1 MDIMKYLFR
10 LVNCRTK
17 RFVRKGVFLL
27 LLLLAAWPGVKT
39 EGAERKTPVD
49 YVNPQIDSH
58 KSRWFYFASAS
69 RPYGM
74 VSLSPDTWVNGSWN
88 SGYLYDST
96 EVRCFSHIHCW
107 QISGIP
113 VMPTT
118 GEVEGHK
125 GMEACKSRFSHD
137 TEIVKPGY
145 HKVQLDRYG
154 ITAELTSTSRVGMH
168 RYTFPKGE
176 AANLLFD
183 VGALLGHGGM
193 DKAAIRRVSDKEIAG
208 YAVMSPTWRRKKP
221 CTVYFVARFNRAMD
235 EFGGWELVGET
246 KQLTRKNAL
255 GGKEVGGYVRFNR
268 APAFPV
274 LMKVALSY
282 VSEEQARLNMQEELD
297 HWNFDR
303 VVRDSQAEWNREL
316 GKIQVEGGSEPE
328 RIKFYTDLWHA
339 LLGRHTYSDV
349 NGKYTDNTGATPR
362 VYQVPLAADGKP
374 VRNVYNS
381 DGLWGSEFNLNIL
394 WSIAYPKVMSEFV
407 STLVGYYPT
416 GGLIA
421 RGPSGGNYT
430 YVMVGDQAIPLIAA
444 AYNKGIRDFDCDM
457 ALEGSIKNA
466 EPGGIRDHAGYETAV
481 NQYMTC
487 YTEKGFVPEGIE
499 GDGGHREGCAMTL
512 FFAYQDW
519 CLSQLAK
526 GMGNDSVYRKY
537 YNRSFNYRY
546 MFDSQT
552 GWMRPRMKD
561 GSWLKEFTPVGEGFN
576 MPGFVESN
584 AAIFTYY
591 VPQNMPDLIYLI
603 GGRDS
608 FVQKLNRQFELAAP
622 NNFITPHGRHGRNWV
637 DYENQP
643 SLHMAHLFNHA
654 GAPWLTQYWVRRI
667 KKEVFGDITPYGG
680 YNGDEDQGQM
690 GALGVLMAIG
700 LFDIQGGAST
710 EPRYEITSP
719 IFDKITIQLDNRYYP
734 GKEFVI
740 EVKNNSPENV
750 YIQSAR
756 LNGEVLNR
764 YHFPHSE
771 LVKGGRLEIELG
783 SEPNK
788 AWGIE

>member
-1 MDIMKYLFR
+1 MKEIFFLNKIPTFIIASKCVI
-10 LVNCRTK
+10 LVLIFFSMLGIASR
-17 RFVRKGVFLL
+17 
-27 LLLLAAWPGVKT
+27 AEEVKS
-39 EGAERKTPVD
+39 PVD
-49 YVNPQIDSH
+49 YVRPQIDSH

-74 VSLSPDTWVNGSWN
+74 VSLSPDTWVKGSWN

-118 GEVEGHK
+118 GEVTGHK
-125 GMEACKSRFSHD
+125 GMEIYKSGFSHD

-145 HKVQLDRYG
+145 HQITLDKYG
-154 ITAELTSTSRVGMH
+154 IKAELTSTSRVGMH
-168 RYTFPKGE
+168 RYTFPQKE
-176 AANLLFD
+176 MANVLFD
-183 VGALLGHGGM
+183 VGAFLGHGAM
-193 DKAAIRRVSDKEIAG
+193 EKAAIRKVSPKEIAG
-208 YAVMSPTWRRKKP
+208 YAVMAPTSRRKKT
-221 CTVYFVARFNRAMD
+221 CTVYFVAQFNRSIH
-235 EFGGWELVGET
+235 EFGGWEKVGDEKELT
-246 KQLTRKNAL
+246 KKQSLE
-255 GGKEVGGYVRFNR
+255 GKEVGGYVRFKLSGD
-268 APAFPV
+268 APL

-282 VSEEQARLNMQEELD
+282 VNEEQARLNLKTELK
-297 HWNFDR
+297 HWDFDR
-303 VVRDSQAEWNREL
+303 VVRDSYAEWKGEL
-316 GKIQVEGGSEPE
+316 SKITVEGGTEQE
-328 RIKFYTDLWHA
+328 RIKFYTDLWHV

-349 NGKYTDNTGATPR
+349 NGKYTDNTGDTPR
-362 VYQVPLAADGKP
+362 ICQVPLENGVP
-374 VRNVYNS
+374 TRTVYNS

-394 WSIAYPKVMSEFV
+394 WSIAYPKIMSEFV

-430 YVMVGDQAIPLIAA
+430 YVMVGDQAIPLIAS
-444 AYNKGIRDFDCDM
+444 AYNKGIRDFDLNA

-466 EPGGIRDHAGYETAV
+466 EPGGIRDHAGYETEI
-481 NQYMTC
+481 NEYMKY

-499 GDGGHREGCAMTL
+499 GKGGHREGCAMTL

-519 CLSQLAK
+519 CLAQFAK
-526 GMGNDSVYRKY
+526 GLGVDSVYNKY
-537 YNRSFNYRY
+537 NNRSFNYRY
-546 MFDSQT
+546 MFDPGQ
-552 GWMRPRMKD
+552 GWMRPRMKNGD
-561 GSWLKEFTPVGEGFN
+561 WLKDFAPVGNGFN

-591 VPQNMPDLIYLI
+591 VPHNISDLIYLI
-603 GGRDS
+603 GGKDS
-608 FVQKLNRQFELAAP
+608 FVHKLNRQFELAAP
-622 NNFITPHGRHGRNWV
+622 NNFITPHGHHAQNWV

-643 SLHMAHLFNHA
+643 SLHMAHLFSHA

-700 LFDIQGGAST
+700 LFDVQGGASVD
-710 EPRYEITSP
+710 PRYEITSP
-719 IFDKITIQLDNRYYP
+719 IFDRITIQLDERYYP
-734 GKEFVI
+734 GKKFVI
-740 EVKNNSPENV
+740 EVKNNSEKNV

-756 LNGEVLNR
+756 LNGNPLNK
-764 YHFPHSE
+764 YYFPHTE
-771 LVKGGRLEIELG
+771 FVKGGVLEIELG
-783 SEPNK
+783 PEPNK
-788 AWGIE
+788 QWGIE